1 MSQKI
6 LRHCI
11 VTPDFPGPIKNGGI
25 GTACLNLARHLVS
38 RGHHV
43 TVLYTGPIEHQ
54 DERSWASFFSEK
66 YQFEFRCVPKRPANA
81 PAMIGLVEF
90 GPVSWQVSRVLESEA
105 FDFIHF
111 QDWLANGFV
120 PLQRR
125 RTLNTLAG
133 ATITV
138 TLHSSTQWQQEGSHI
153 LPSCTPEHHLLEYA
167 ERYAVEHAD
176 LVISPSRHMF
186 DYVMQRGWKLPAQ
199 QSLLPYTIQTAPTT
213 EVPVLTPNELMFF
226 GRLETRKGL
235 ELFVQA
241 LEILVRRNF
250 DFSGIKL
257 TFLGKYGWVASGDA
271 KDYLAALLSGADFR
285 PKFLDIEVLSDLDHN
300 QCQHVLQSRAAA
312 LIVAPS
318 LLDNYPLAV
327 LECLQQGRRII
338 AANTG
343 GIPEMID
350 DPTCL
355 FDPVPA
361 KLAEVL
367 EQNLSTPSGATK
379 SAYRT
384 DEVDRRWDELMVEH
398 RRPTSFD
405 QLPSKVPSGESP
417 VVTICI
423 PHYND
428 GIHFCELLKSLECQ
442 TNEQFTLIAVDD
454 GSTSPDALRTF
465 RECARRYEQQRGWR
479 FLEQTNQGQGSARN
493 NAAQLADTS
502 FLMFMDADNIARPN
516 MVATFIA
523 AIHKTGLD
531 CLSCYFEAFDTAER
545 LIAEDYLHLYTPVGP
560 CIRAGITDNVFGD
573 TNFIVKREIFHRL
586 GGFSCAR
593 LASEDWEFLAR
604 LTLNGYQMDVIPE
617 ALFAY
622 RFRPG
627 SVSRVS
633 SEYLNSF
640 QAIGPYQENL
650 SGWHKDL
657 VLDVHSLSRQVRWL
671 YHHHHEFK
679 KREQSFNQ
687 TIAELERNNQQ
698 LREAV
703 DRRNIRYWMERVF
716 NLLVRVMRYVER
728 WIRA

>member
-43 TVLYTGPIEHQ
+43 TVLFTGPFERQ
-54 DERSWASFFSEK
+54 DERHWASYFLEEF
-66 YQFEFRCVPKRPANA
+66 QFEFRCVPKRPVDA
-81 PAMIGLVEF
+81 PAMIGLVDF
-90 GPVSWQVSRVLESEA
+90 GVISWQVSQVLESET

-111 QDWLANGFV
+111 QDWLANGFI

-176 LVISPSRHMF
+176 VAISPSRHMF
-186 DYVMQRGWKLPAQ
+186 DYVVQRGWKLPAQ
-199 QSLLPYTIQTAPTT
+199 QRLLPYTMQTAPFT

-241 LEILVRRNF
+241 LEFMLRRHF

-257 TFLGKYGWVASGDA
+257 TFLGKYGRVASGSAEDYVDA
-271 KDYLAALLSGADFR
+271 LRADSKFSE
-285 PKFLDIEVLSDLDHN
+285 KFLEIEVLSDLDHF
-300 QCQHVLQSRAAA
+300 QCQKVLQTRTAA
-312 LIVAPS
+312 LIVTPS

-355 FDPVPA
+355 FDPVPTR
-361 KLAEVL
+361 LAEVL
-367 EQNLSTPSGATK
+367 EQKLSTPSGATK
-379 SAYRT
+379 SAYLPN
-384 DEVDRRWDELMVEH
+384 EVGRLWDELIAEH
-398 RRPTSFD
+398 LRPLSFD
-405 QLPSKVPSGESP
+405 QTISAVSSVESP
-417 VVTICI
+417 LVTICV
-423 PHYND
+423 PHHND
-428 GIHFCELLKSLECQ
+428 GNHFCELLDSLECQ
-442 TNEQFTLIAVDD
+442 TDDRFTLIAVDD
-454 GSTSPDALRTF
+454 GSSSPDALRTF
-465 RECARRYEQQRGWR
+465 RECAGRYEKKRGWR
-479 FLEQTNQGQGSARN
+479 FVEQINQGQGSARN
-493 NAAQLADTS
+493 HAAQLADTTL
-502 FLMFMDADNIARPN
+502 LMFMDADNIARPD
-516 MVATFIA
+516 MVATFLS
-523 AIHKTGLD
+523 AIQKTGLD
-531 CLSCYFEAFDTAER
+531 CLSCYFEAFDTAEH
-545 LIAEDYLHLYTPVGP
+545 LLAEDYLYLYTPIGP
-560 CIRAGITDNVFGD
+560 CIKAGITDNVFGD
-573 TNFIVKREIFHRL
+573 TNFIVKREVFQSL
-586 GGFSCAR
+586 GGFSRAR

-604 LTLNGYQMDVIPE
+604 LALGGYRMDVIPK

-622 RFRPG
+622 RCRPG

-633 SEYLNSF
+633 SEYLNSL
-640 QAIGPYQENL
+640 QAIGPYQEQL

-657 VLDVHSLSRQVRWL
+657 VLDVHSLSRQVRWF
-671 YHHHHEFK
+671 YHHHHEFQ
-679 KREQSFNQ
+679 KREKKLKKKIADLEKKHAAAERKNQ
-687 TIAELERNNQQ
+687 R

-703 DRRNIRYWMERVF
+703 DHWNNRSWLKRAF
-716 NLLVRVMRYVER
+716 NRLILRP
-728 WIRA
+728 